1 VTTADASVGYVTGLY
16 AAAQWLAQYGEHRR
30 GYDRDTVDQLVA
42 GLTAT
47 TVAAIK
53 RLDVNPDGVNAEDWG
68 VGDAAAYE
76 RLRRNEQ
83 IRADGGI
90 L

>member
-1 VTTADASVGYVTGLY
+1 VVSDQASTGYVTGLY
-16 AAAQWLAQYGEHRR
+16 AAAQWVAQYGEHRH

-42 GLTAT
+42 GLTAM

-53 RLDVNPDGVNAEDWG
+53 RLDVHPDGCDSTDWG
-68 VGDAAAYE
+68 TGETAAYE
-76 RLRRNEQ
+76 RMRRNEQ
-83 IRADGGI
+83 IRLDGGI